1 MFSLTFTLCETF
13 QVSLLEPPRECI
25 INVTHRIQHLTIG
38 FYKPNDHGFDEDTKK
53 LPAQSTIQVFH
64 VEVSAR
70 IVQHVL

>member
-1 MFSLTFTLCETF
+1 MDLMKTM
-13 QVSLLEPPRECI
+13 
-25 INVTHRIQHLTIG
+25 
-38 FYKPNDHGFDEDTKK
+38 K